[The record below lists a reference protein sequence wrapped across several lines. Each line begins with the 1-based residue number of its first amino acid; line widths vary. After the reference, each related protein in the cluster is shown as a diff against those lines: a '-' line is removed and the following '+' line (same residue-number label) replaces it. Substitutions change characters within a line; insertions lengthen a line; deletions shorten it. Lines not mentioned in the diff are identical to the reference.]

1 MTPEQLEAHRVR
13 FEQHHPETRG
23 LTSLYSLSGN
33 IKDYNRLVLTVAELH
48 AYVDA
53 DRAQRA
59 APGVQG
65 GEALEV
71 DGRKAYHDGRGAYER
86 EYWGPGKPVAGPF
99 SDLDKYEKARWIVIA
114 ATAQQTPPA
123 AVEMGPVLID
133 GIAYQRPVIRV
144 AVVTVDGASCTV
156 PVGDLLDM
164 LEDTGKCTVEIKTM
178 SKREFD
184 ELPEFTGF

>member
-1 MTPEQLEAHRVR
+1 M
-13 FEQHHPETRG
+13 
-23 LTSLYSLSGN
+23 YSLTGN
-33 IKDYNRLVLTVAELH
+33 ISDINMLAISIAELY

-65 GEALEV
+65 VPVKFRGTA
-71 DGRKAYHDGRGAYER
+71 DKADLY
-86 EYWGPGKPVAGPF
+86 
-99 SDLDKYEKARWIVIA
+99 DLDDFMSPDPVVQASYPNSAREVIEMLIA
-114 ATAQQTPPA
+114 CHEEPACPAIDVARQFLCDSAQQTPPA